1 MKKTLLSLALASSA
15 AFCASDAEIK
25 KFYEDALKER
35 LEGVKVEILK
45 REKLPNTDF
54 EAVSVKFSAKG
65 MSQEDTLF
73 TKDNIIVPDVIDLKQ
88 NISYKQAYELKKMQ
102 AQKEEFSKKALKEL
116 EKEKLVISLGAKD
129 KPLLYVF
136 SDPECPYCRM
146 HLKDIRNDLKTH
158 QIKVLLT
165 PVHPLSA
172 FDKAALIYK
181 ESKNAKSDEEKIKI
195 LEKYYSQNLPHY
207 SQRSTNSLKVDE
219 KEVEA
224 VKKLYEK
231 YSSLG
236 LRAVPTIIE
245 AK

>member
-1 MKKTLLSLALASSA
+1 MKKTLVFLPLAFSL
-15 AFCASDAEIK
+15 AFCASNTQIK

-45 REKLPNTDF
+45 REKLPDTDF
-54 EAVSVKFSAKG
+54 EAVTVKFSAKG
-65 MSQEDTLF
+65 MSQEDLIF
-73 TKDNIIVPDVIDLKQ
+73 TKDNIIAPDIIDVKQ
-88 NISYKQAYELKKMQ
+88 NISYKQSYELKKME
-102 AQKEEFSKKALKEL
+102 KERENFSKKALKEL
-116 EKEKLVISLGAKD
+116 EKEKMIISLGDKT

-146 HLKDIRNDLKTH
+146 HLKNIRQELKTH
-158 QIKVLLT
+158 QMKLILT
-165 PVHPLSA
+165 PVHGISA

-195 LEKYYSQNLPHY
+195 LEKYYDEKIAHY
-207 SQRSTNSLKVDE
+207 SQRGANSLKVDE
-219 KEVEA
+219 KEVDA
-224 VKKLYEK
+224 VQKLYQK

-236 LRAVPTIIE
+236 LRAVPMIVE